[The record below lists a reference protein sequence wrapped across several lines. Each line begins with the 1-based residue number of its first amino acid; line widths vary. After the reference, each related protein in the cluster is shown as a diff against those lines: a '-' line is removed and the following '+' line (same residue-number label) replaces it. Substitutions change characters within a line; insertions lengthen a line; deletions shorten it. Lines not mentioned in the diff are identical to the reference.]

1 MIGGVGEDVREVGE
15 LHVWWIWSPWME
27 LADLAGGDKLLAK
40 LVPEQRKTKG
50 WPSKQREEPGLAQG

>member
-1 MIGGVGEDVREVGE
+1 MDE
-15 LHVWWIWSPWME
+15 LQVQWIWNPWME
-27 LADLAGGDKLLAK
+27 LADLAGGDELLAK